1 MDHFSLFRNDGKFL
15 AKQSMSGPKNG
26 PVPEAYRNAP
36 GYDMHRGDL
45 HQIFL
50 DTAREYGADVRL
62 SSPVTRYFE
71 TESVAGVEVN
81 GEEFIADAVIG
92 ADGVKSRARE
102 QVLGY
107 YDAPKSSG
115 YAIFRAW
122 FDGEDIR
129 KDPVC
134 AHLATEG
141 GDQKNV
147 WIGPD
152 VHFIASAY
160 KKGKEFNWVMT
171 HRVRIS

>member
-1 MDHFSLFRNDGKFL
+1 MWLSGQMVCSSWFL
-15 AKQSMSGPKNG
+15 VSTDRK
-26 PVPEAYRNAP
+26 
-36 GYDMHRGDL
+36 
-45 HQIFL
+45 
-50 DTAREYGADVRL
+50 
-62 SSPVTRYFE
+62 
-71 TESVAGVEVN
+71 
-81 GEEFIADAVIG
+81 
-92 ADGVKSRARE
+92 GVKSRARE

-107 YDAPKSSG
+107 YDAPRSSG

-122 FDGEDIR
+122 FDGAEIR

-141 GDQKNV
+141 GDQKTV

-171 HRVRIS
+171 HRVCSLWDIIAPNPSYSSDLMP

>member
-1 MDHFSLFRNDGKFL
+1 MVIR
-15 AKQSMSGPKNG
+15 
-26 PVPEAYRNAP
+26 
-36 GYDMHRGDL
+36 
-45 HQIFL
+45 
-50 DTAREYGADVRL
+50 
-62 SSPVTRYFE
+62 
-71 TESVAGVEVN
+71 SVGGTNV
-81 GEEFIADAVIG
+81 
-92 ADGVKSRARE
+92 GVKSRARE

-122 FDGEDIR
+122 FDGAEIR

-134 AHLATEG
+134 AHLAAEG
-141 GDQKNV
+141 SDQKTV

-171 HRVRIS
+171 HKDNLNIEESWIYPGDVQDALKVVEGWDPYAPQETGLI

>member
-1 MDHFSLFRNDGKFL
+1 
-15 AKQSMSGPKNG
+15 
-26 PVPEAYRNAP
+26 
-36 GYDMHRGDL
+36 
-45 HQIFL
+45 
-50 DTAREYGADVRL
+50 VRL
-62 SSPVTRYFE
+62 IV
-71 TESVAGVEVN
+71 
-81 GEEFIADAVIG
+81 
-92 ADGVKSRARE
+92 GVKSRARE

-129 KDPVC
+129 KDPIC

-141 GDQKNV
+141 GDQKNL

-171 HRVRIS
+171 HKVLHLRNYGQTDPRIT